1 MRAGRESTS
10 VLERLSACGC
20 WAQLTLPSFVE
31 KPFPCKA
38 VRPSLPPSHRLRQD
52 SWI

>member
-38 VRPSLPPSHRLRQD
+38 VRPPLPPSHRLRQD